1 MPSPRTE
8 TTDRSHALADTL
20 DVLIIGAGFAGLA
33 IGRQLKTAG
42 IKDFAI
48 LDRADG
54 VGGVWRANT
63 YPGAACDVP
72 SHLYSFSFF
81 LNPDWSRKFSPQGE
95 ILAYLERAADA
106 FGLRPHLYFQHVVDS
121 LAFRPEAGRWRVTLA
136 GGRTIEARVVVSAV
150 GQLAEP
156 AWPAIKDADRFQGP
170 QIHSA
175 RWDRT
180 AGLAGKR
187 VAVIGNAAS
196 AVQLLPELA
205 ANAQQLTIFQRTP
218 NWVID
223 KPDRQFTRFERW
235 AFRMIPGWQRLYR
248 LISFLIHESRYSA
261 FVKNSLASDFT
272 RWRLKRRLKSKVKDS
287 DLRAMLTPDYPP
299 GCKRILLSNDYFDVV
314 QRSNVRLVTRRAARL
329 EADAVITPDGERI
342 AADAI
347 VFATG
352 FKATDFLAGL
362 DVAGRDGRTLKSVWG
377 ESPKAYRGVA
387 VSGFPNLFMLY
398 GPNTNLG
405 HNSII
410 FMLER
415 QSEYVR
421 KQIERI
427 LAEDLSA
434 LEVTETAQSAFN
446 TQLQKKLKRTVWA
459 ADCPSWYKTAD
470 GIITN
475 NWHGHALEFAQTL
488 SSADEA
494 AWLAY
499 K

>member
-1 MPSPRTE
+1 MPSP
-8 TTDRSHALADTL
+8 TTDGPEESRTPVRFDA
-20 DVLIIGAGFAGLA
+20 VIIGAGFAGLA
-33 IGRQLKTAG
+33 MGRQLKQAG
-42 IKDFAI
+42 MENFAI

-72 SHLYSFSFF
+72 SHLYSYSFF
-81 LNPDWSRKFSPQGE
+81 LNPDWSRKFSPQPE

-106 FGLRPHLYFQHVVDS
+106 FGLRDHLKLNQAVTA
-121 LAFRPEAGRWRVTLA
+121 LAFDRADGIWTLTLA
-136 GGRTIEARVVVSAV
+136 SGRTLLARVVVSAV

-156 AWPAIKDADRFQGP
+156 AWPEIKDSHAFEGP
-170 QIHSA
+170 MIHSA
-175 RWDRT
+175 QWNSDVD
-180 AGLAGKR
+180 LAGKR

-196 AVQLLPELA
+196 AVQLLPEMA
-205 ANAQQLTIFQRTP
+205 DKARALTIFQRTP

-223 KPDRQFTRFERW
+223 KPDRRFTRLERW
-235 AFRMIPGWQRLYR
+235 LFRTLPGWNRFYR
-248 LISFLIHESRYSA
+248 RMSFLIHESRYSA
-261 FVKNSLASDFT
+261 FLKNSLASHFT
-272 RWRLKRRLKSKVKDS
+272 QWRIKRRLRKQVRDPA
-287 DLRAMLTPDYPP
+287 LRDTLTPDYPP
-299 GCKRILLSNDYFDVV
+299 GCKRILLSNDYFEVV
-314 QRSNVRLVTRRAARL
+314 QRPDVRLVARRAARL
-329 EADAVITPDGERI
+329 EREAVVTPDGERI

-362 DVAGRDGRTLKSVWG
+362 DVRGADGRTLKAVWG
-377 ESPKAYRGVA
+377 DSPKAYRGVA

-427 LAEDLSA
+427 FNEDLSS
-434 LEVTETAQSAFN
+434 LDVTEEAQAAFN
-446 TQLQKKLKRTVWA
+446 TRLQNKLARTVWA

-470 GIITN
+470 GVITN

-488 SSADEA
+488 SKADED
-494 AWLAY
+494 AWRAY
-499 K
+499 R